1 MDINDVR
8 VVTTLL
14 SLILFV
20 GIMVWTWSKRHRGG
34 FDEAA
39 LLPFIETDAPTESAG
54 EKQ

>member
-8 VVTTLL
+8 VLTTVL

-20 GIMVWTWSKRHRGG
+20 GIAVWTWSGRRRAA

-39 LLPFIETDAPTESAG
+39 QLPFRDADTPIESAG